1 MSTLFDNIINHIN
14 QIGACALIVIGL
26 YIVVMHTNM
35 IKRIIGINIFGT
47 GVFYFFVSIGYVRGG
62 AIPIVNGD
70 ESGVMI
76 NPLPSVLILTGI
88 VVVVSITVYAMS
100 LVIKIYEGY
109 GTMDQAEITKMKS
122 GENND

>member
-1 MSTLFDNIINHIN
+1 MSVFRNIIDHIN
-14 QIGACALIVIGL
+14 HLGAAALIVIGL

-35 IKRIIGINIFGT
+35 IKRIIGINILGT

-62 AIPIVNGD
+62 RPPIVGGEED
-70 ESGVMI
+70 VLYV

-100 LVIKIYEGY
+100 LAVKIYEGY
-109 GTMDQAEITKMKS
+109 GTMDQSVITTMKDE
-122 GENND
+122 GDDNG